1 MLSRTL
7 DKPRAAVKVELVG
20 GRGKKKTYKVL
31 PGIHIVKPPLTMVE
45 RPDAL
50 IIDDEGNPLSPEGIF
65 LWFSCAM
72 GSFLLFLVISMVF
85 V

>member
-7 DKPRAAVKVELVG
+7 DKPRTAVKVELVG

-65 LWFSCAM
+65 LWSAETIDPYH
-72 GSFLLFLVISMVF
+72 LVVDLWSED
-85 V
+85 